1 MKIITTITAK
11 PFLFLIACLLYS
23 TGMSAYAALSFNA
36 GSTAAEMGA
45 VLDGPGLSVSNFQV
59 TKGINQQYGIMTG
72 GKATLGFETGVFL
85 NTGNIGSLQGP
96 NNSGSYYYRT
106 GVVYADPD
114 LKKISTYAKY
124 DPIILEFDI
133 VPLGDRA
140 NFVFTFG
147 SEEYPE
153 FVCSQFNDAFGLFIS
168 GPGLV
173 GTQNAAFLPA
183 STTPI
188 AVNNINGGVKGS
200 SADGTACQLGNT
212 AYFVDNGNGGGSPIS
227 QLDGFT
233 KTLTASMGG
242 LLPGNTYHVK
252 LALADAAD
260 AGYDSGA
267 AFKWLTSTKSEPV
280 DLSLSASASTS
291 SPSQNSEVELTWTI
305 NNASSIATSMAQLG
319 LEWPAGMTWVSDD
332 SGGAY
337 NPVTAEWNA
346 DVIPAGGSKSLKVR
360 ARVGTD
366 ASYQVTGEIIYAF
379 NEDPDSAPLN
389 HNTKP
394 GEDDTAILTLLPI
407 ANNAPAITNN
417 SNAATYTVNFTE
429 GSKDTVLNYDATDAD
444 GDKEGAGLVWS
455 LTGGEDKSRFT
466 INPADGSLNFTTSP
480 DFEHP
485 LDADKNNTYEV
496 RVSVCDS
503 KGGCTIQA
511 LSVAIT
517 NVDEDSDGDGIPDSK
532 EVEIGT
538 DPYSSDSDGDGLSDK
553 EEIDTY
559 GTSPIKADTDGDGLS
574 DGDEVNKT
582 DTDPLKADTDGDG
595 LNDAAEV
602 GADLSKP
609 RDTDGDGM
617 IDAKDTDDDGDGLQ
631 TRNENYNGGTPLDD
645 DTDKDGIPD
654 YRDTDDD
661 GDSIATRF
669 ETPDPNT
676 DGSPADARDS
686 DKDGTPD
693 YRDTDDDGD
702 GKATV
707 DEQPDVN
714 NDSNPADAVDSDDD
728 GTPNY
733 LDNYDEPGVR
743 VTTRVFFQ
751 GNFNLATK
759 RMSDDLRKLGYLPKL
774 QPYGTLLAS
783 FGYSNVENIPP
794 FNYPGTETATDAMLA
809 TTGDDAPVDWV
820 LVELRDASDPKIRV
834 AAKAGLVQRDGDI
847 ISAPSGSPSLAFNG
861 IADGNYYVAVR
872 HRNHIGVMS
881 AASLHLTHEP
891 ISLDFT
897 DPTTPTYGIDQRL
910 TDGVTALLWG
920 GDANNSNSSI
930 AVGPGSDA
938 NVILGAILIAP
949 GNVLTNTYYRLGGY
963 YASDLNLD
971 GYTLFSGPNNDINIL
986 LGNVLLHP
994 GNTSFSSNYVLNG
1007 AIPR

>member
-1 MKIITTITAK
+1 
-11 PFLFLIACLLYS
+11 
-23 TGMSAYAALSFNA
+23 
-36 GSTAAEMGA
+36 MGA
-45 VLDGPGLSVSNFQV
+45 VLDGPGLSVSNFRV
-59 TKGINQQYGIMTG
+59 TKGINQQYGIMTSS
-72 GKATLGFETGVFL
+72 KAILGFETGVFL

-96 NNSGSYYYRT
+96 NSSSSYYYRT
-106 GVVYADPD
+106 GVVYSDPD

-124 DPIILEFDI
+124 DPAILEFDI

-140 NFVFTFG
+140 NFVFSFG

-173 GTQNAAFLPA
+173 GTQNAAFLPG
-183 STTPI
+183 SSTPI
-188 AVNNINGGVKGS
+188 AVNNINGGSKGS

-212 AYFVDNGNGGGSPIS
+212 AYFVDNGNGGGNLIS

-280 DLSLSASASTS
+280 DLSLSASASKANPAYNT
-291 SPSQNSEVELTWTI
+291 EVAFTWRI
-305 NNASSIATSMAQLG
+305 NNASSIATSLVQVG
-319 LEWPAGMTWVSDD
+319 LEWPVGLTWVSDD

-337 NPVTAEWNA
+337 NPSTGEWNA
-346 DVIPAGGSKSLKVR
+346 DAIPANGSKSLKIQ
-360 ARVGTD
+360 ALVG
-366 ASYQVTGEIIYAF
+366 ASASHDITGELIYAF
-379 NEDPDSAPLN
+379 NEDPDSTPLN
-389 HNTKP
+389 RATKP
-394 GEDDTAILTLLPI
+394 NEDDTATVTIYPTANSAPNIPATATAFVPEENTTAVITISATDANGDKLTYSLTEGVDKAKFQINPTTGGLSFITAPDFENPTDADKNNSYVVQVTASDGALTATQTVTVNVTDISENSLPYI
-407 ANNAPAITNN
+407 VFGSNAPNH
-417 SNAATYTVNFTE
+417 SVNFE
-429 GSKDTVLNYDATDAD
+429 ENGKDRVLNYDATDAD
-444 GDKEGAGLVWS
+444 GDKEGAGLIWS
-455 LTGGEDKSRFT
+455 LSGGADKTRFT
-466 INPADGSLNFTTSP
+466 LDPSTGSLNFTTSP

-496 RVSVCDS
+496 QVSVCDS
-503 KGGCTIQA
+503 KGGCTTQA

-517 NVDEDSDGDGIPDSK
+517 NVDEDS
-532 EVEIGT
+532 
-538 DPYSSDSDGDGLSDK
+538 
-553 EEIDTY
+553 
-559 GTSPIKADTDGDGLS
+559 
-574 DGDEVNKT
+574 
-582 DTDPLKADTDGDG
+582 
-595 LNDAAEV
+595 
-602 GADLSKP
+602 
-609 RDTDGDGM
+609 
-617 IDAKDTDDDGDGLQ
+617 
-631 TRNENYNGGTPLDD
+631 
-645 DTDKDGIPD
+645 
-654 YRDTDDD
+654 
-661 GDSIATRF
+661 
-669 ETPDPNT
+669 
-676 DGSPADARDS
+676 
-686 DKDGTPD
+686 
-693 YRDTDDDGD
+693 
-702 GKATV
+702 
-707 DEQPDVN
+707 
-714 NDSNPADAVDSDDD
+714 
-728 GTPNY
+728 
-733 LDNYDEPGVR
+733 VR

-759 RMSDDLRKLGYLPKL
+759 QMSDNLRKLGYLPKL

-820 LVELRDASDPKIRV
+820 LVELRDASNPKIRV
-834 AAKAGLVQRDGDI
+834 AAKAGLLQRDGDI
-847 ISAPSGSPSLAFNG
+847 ISTPSGSPSLDFNG
-861 IADGNYYVAVR
+861 IADGDYYVAVR

-881 AASLHLTHEP
+881 ATPLRLTNEP

-897 DPTTPTYGIDQRL
+897 DPATPTYGTDQRL

-920 GDANNSNSSI
+920 GDTNNSNSSI

-971 GYTLFSGPNNDINIL
+971 GYTIFSGPNNDINIL

-994 GNTSFSSNYVLNG
+994 GNTSFSSNYILSGAVP